1 MITLF
6 TSATPNGYRAS
17 IMLEETGLDYTLRAV
32 SLQAGEHKTPAFLA
46 VNATGRIP
54 AIVDHAVAGAPF
66 ALSETL
72 AIALYLAEKSG
83 KLIPASATDRAL
95 AYQWAA
101 TVISGF
107 GAATTGIYFGR
118 QLDEAG
124 HAKLIAKYFADIE
137 VFLKAMDAHLEAHA
151 YLGGSEFSFA
161 DALAFPTVALSLKNF
176 KVDVEPYRAV
186 VRWRDAVA
194 ARPAVQRGLAVP
206 G

>member
-6 TSATPNGYRAS
+6 TSPTPNGFRAS
-17 IMLEETGLDYTLRAV
+17 IMLEETGLDYTVRAV
-32 SLQAGEHKTPAFLA
+32 SLQTGEHKTPAFLA

-54 AIVDHAVAGAPF
+54 AIVDDAVGGAPF
-66 ALSETL
+66 ALSE
-72 AIALYLAEKSG
+72 
-83 KLIPASATDRAL
+83 IPASPTERAL

-118 QLDEAG
+118 QLDEAS
-124 HAKLIAKYFADIE
+124 HAKLIAKYFADID
-137 VFLKAMDAHLEAHA
+137 VFLKAMDAHLEANA

-161 DALAFPTVALSLKNF
+161 DVLAFPTVALSLKNF

-194 ARPAVQRGLAVP
+194 ARPAVQRGLGVP